1 MNDEDR
7 WHIMADKNLD
17 RAIETRLRDGLS
29 PPHRTESDDVHDMA
43 YSVASAAAVFLLV
56 WYFL

>member
-1 MNDEDR
+1 MDNEDR

-17 RAIETRLRDGLS
+17 RAIDRRLQDGLS
-29 PPHRTESDDVHDMA
+29 TRRTESDDVNDMA
-43 YSVASAAAVFLLV
+43 YSVVSAAAVFLLV